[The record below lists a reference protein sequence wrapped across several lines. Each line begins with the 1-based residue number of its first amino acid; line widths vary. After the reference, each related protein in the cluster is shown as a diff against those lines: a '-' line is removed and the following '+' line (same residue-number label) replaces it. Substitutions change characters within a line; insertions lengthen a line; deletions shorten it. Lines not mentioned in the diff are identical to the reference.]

1 MRMQRLKLEGTPR
14 IKRTKR
20 QAAPPMSPLAAS
32 TDFSDFGLPSLP
44 VTQDEAFDYGNAAQ
58 GLLNELFMA
67 NGEYAADNANVMDVT
82 PIKSPSMGSLTS
94 GMSMSDPTSP
104 SPMTGDLNPLSMS
117 PVKPIREEEVA
128 SNPDAEGQ
136 GEAGSRAS
144 VLSGVSR
151 PPRRSHA
158 SAASIPMVLEPGQEF
173 ESDEEVF
180 GAALDAAAMMEA
192 LGDADEHS
200 ARVSDSGDEGD
211 ADADR
216 TINLNDTPRL

>member
-1 MRMQRLKLEGTPR
+1 
-14 IKRTKR
+14 
-20 QAAPPMSPLAAS
+20 MSPLAAS

-67 NGEYAADNANVMDVT
+67 NESAPDSSSMMDVT

-104 SPMTGDLNPLSMS
+104 SPVMGDLKPLGGS
-117 PVKPIREEEVA
+117 PIKTIKEEAEV
-128 SNPDAEGQ
+128 
-136 GEAGSRAS
+136 EALITGPEDLERRRDSRTSA
-144 VLSGVSR
+144 LSGVSQ
-151 PPRRSHA
+151 PSQRSRG
-158 SAASIPMVLEPGQEF
+158 SAPSIPTVLEPGQEL
-173 ESDEEVF
+173 ESDEEVL
-180 GAALDAAAMMEA
+180 GAALEAAAMMEA
-192 LGDADEHS
+192 LGDADERS
-200 ARVSDSGDEGD
+200 ARGPDSEDEGY